1 MFAGCCHYDSYVIY
15 WHVKS
20 TTRQT
25 FSQVGRWQAPA
36 AGTSSRPCTWR
47 SRHIPRALCGGG
59 ALFFDT
65 VPERAVLADW
75 NPRLVRTYRAVR
87 DNPEAV
93 IARLATYPNEKEFF
107 LKMRQKDIDEDSDED
122 LAAWMIFLNKTG
134 FNGLYRVNRRGG
146 FNDLFGRYKNPKICD
161 ADNLRAASE
170 RLQGVEILHGDFRDV
185 EHRCKPGDFVYFDP
199 PYVPASNTASFT
211 AYTKNGFNLEDQAE
225 LRDLA
230 MRLKEKGVSVLLSNS
245 SVPEVHALYAEGFER
260 IEIFANRAINSNAA
274 KRGKVAEALIW

>member
-1 MFAGCCHYDSYVIY
+1 MSRVRPAKPFLKWAGG
-15 WHVKS
+15 K
-20 TTRQT
+20 RQLLDHLRAR
-25 FSQVGRWQAPA
+25 VPEGH
-36 AGTSSRPCTWR
+36 GTYHEPFV
-47 SRHIPRALCGGG
+47 GGG

-65 VPERAVLADW
+65 APERAILADW
-75 NPRLVRTYRAVR
+75 NPRLVRTYRSVR

-107 LKMRQKDIDEDSDED
+107 LRMREQDIDAGSDED
-122 LAAWMIFLNKTG
+122 LAAWMIYLNKTG

-146 FNDLFGRYKNPKICD
+146 FNVPFGRYKNPKICD

-170 RLQGVEILHGDFRDV
+170 RLQGVEILHSDFRGV
-185 EHRCKPGDFVYFDP
+185 EERCKPGDFVYFDP

-211 AYTKNGFNLEDQAE
+211 AYTKNGFNLDDQAE

>member
-1 MFAGCCHYDSYVIY
+1 MSRVKPAKPFLKWAGG
-15 WHVKS
+15 K
-20 TTRQT
+20 RQLLEHLRAR
-25 FSQVGRWQAPA
+25 VPRDH
-36 AGTSSRPCTWR
+36 GTYHEPFV
-47 SRHIPRALCGGG
+47 GGG

-65 VPERAVLADW
+65 APERAVLADW

-107 LKMRQKDIDEDSDED
+107 LKMRERNIDAESDED
-122 LAAWMIFLNKTG
+122 LAAWMIYLNKTG
-134 FNGLYRVNRRGG
+134 FNGLYRVNRRDG
-146 FNDLFGRYKNPKICD
+146 FNVPFGRYKNPKICD
-161 ADNLRAASE
+161 ADNLRAASS
-170 RLQGVEILHGDFRDV
+170 RLQNVDILHSDFRAV
-185 EHRCKPGDFVYFDP
+185 EDRCEAGDFVYFDP